1 LRSIKAGRSKKLS
14 SKTTLRR
21 IKLAAMK
28 QIRKRVEL
36 YQDSKHIKA
45 LALHEVKQSL
55 NFDEEDD
62 EKMELNDDQKE
73 NIH

>member
-45 LALHEVKQSL
+45 LALHEVKKAIK
-55 NFDEEDD
+55 FDENMEDEDD
-62 EKMELNDDQKE
+62 ASSIE
-73 NIH
+73 NG